1 MKKLFVPFL
10 FAALAGQTA
19 NSTTLE
25 PTAQRDWHFPFA
37 DGLVTIHLSSTPDLR
52 DGKPSYILQIISG
65 RAFPKVTDEAA
76 FLGTV
81 TKAMENEAMQPTRIV
96 GLDLELREPDAC
108 ARLARTAYGSAEWRE
123 AKPSNYALVIVKLLN
138 SSDVYGA
145 FNQVFGEYGLKIEV
159 TGAEKIATTS
169 PEQLGLK
176 RNGVSRLPSGAT
188 LEMVLRPRATE

>member
-1 MKKLFVPFL
+1 
-10 FAALAGQTA
+10 
-19 NSTTLE
+19 
-25 PTAQRDWHFPFA
+25 
-37 DGLVTIHLSSTPDLR
+37 
-52 DGKPSYILQIISG
+52 
-65 RAFPKVTDEAA
+65 
-76 FLGTV
+76 
-81 TKAMENEAMQPTRIV
+81 MQPTRIV
-96 GLDLELREPDAC
+96 GLDLELRELEAC

-123 AKPSNYALVIVKLLN
+123 AKQSNYALVIVKLLN

-159 TGAEKIATTS
+159 TGAEKIATTI